1 MPMTPPTPCS
11 AGRQIFR
18 PTWLPPDQRGG
29 PDTGYDRHRQRS
41 GGIAG
46 ELTVTGSD
54 GTVTIKGQSAIR
66 SALGNPSLIITKKDG
81 GTMTGSATLPAP
93 LSPLR
98 RGQGRTEAFPSIY
111 MEAVLA
117 MVSA

>member
-1 MPMTPPTPCS
+1 MPMTPPIHVPLADRS
-11 AGRQIFR
+11 SGRRGFRQISGAGQIQDM
-18 PTWLPPDQRGG
+18 TVTDRG
-29 PDTGYDRHRQRS
+29 P

-81 GTMTGSATLPAP
+81 GTMTGSATLPSA

-117 MVSA
+117 MVWA